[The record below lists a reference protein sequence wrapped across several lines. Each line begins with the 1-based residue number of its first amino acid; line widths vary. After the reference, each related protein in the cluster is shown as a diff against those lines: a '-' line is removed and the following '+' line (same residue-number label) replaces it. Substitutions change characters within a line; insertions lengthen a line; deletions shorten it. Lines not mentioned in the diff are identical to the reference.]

1 MRPLQERGVVRS
13 RRGRI
18 EVLDRAGLESRAC
31 ECYRAVADDYE
42 RLVPRVR
49 QLFSVENE
57 PLVLRADICRREL
70 LVEIEGTY
78 ALE

>member
-1 MRPLQERGVVRS
+1 MPAVR
-13 RRGRI
+13 
-18 EVLDRAGLESRAC
+18 
-31 ECYRAVADDYE
+31 
-42 RLVPRVR
+42 RL
-49 QLFSVENE
+49 FAVENE

>member
-1 MRPLQERGVVRS
+1 VR
-13 RRGRI
+13 
-18 EVLDRAGLESRAC
+18 
-31 ECYRAVADDYE
+31 
-42 RLVPRVR
+42 RLFAAP
-49 QLFSVENE
+49 E

>member
-1 MRPLQERGVVRS
+1 MRAAADRPRVSSVR
-13 RRGRI
+13 
-18 EVLDRAGLESRAC
+18 LESLKVYLRNT
-31 ECYRAVADDYE
+31 DDYQQLLPIVR
-42 RLVPRVR
+42 RL
-49 QLFSVENE
+49 FAIEAE

>member
-1 MRPLQERGVVRS
+1 VR
-13 RRGRI
+13 RQFR
-18 EVLDRAGLESRAC
+18 
-31 ECYRAVADDYE
+31 VA
-42 RLVPRVR
+42 
-49 QLFSVENE
+49 E